1 MTDTPTPQPPDF
13 SDPLAVLHG
22 CHEDML
28 AQCEALESLVA
39 NIRAHGFDAETRGRI
54 AGTVQFFTT
63 VALQHHQDE
72 ETDLFPILNRQS
84 LKLADIVFRL
94 RKDHEQLHQ
103 LWDELFLDFKKGP
116 ALTEDDAFAGHVAA
130 FCSDYRDHIKRE
142 EKELFSI
149 ARHILSH
156 QQLEEIGRAM
166 ARRRGIR
173 R

>member
-1 MTDTPTPQPPDF
+1 MHDTPTPQTPDF
-13 SDPLAVLHG
+13 SDPLAALHA

-28 AQCEALESLVA
+28 AQCETLEQLVA
-39 NIRAHGFDAETRGRI
+39 HIREHGLDAEARGRI
-54 AGTVQFFTT
+54 AGAVQFFTT
-63 VALQHHQDE
+63 VAVQHHQDE

-94 RKDHEQLHQ
+94 RKDHEQLHK
-103 LWDELFLDFKKGP
+103 LWDTLFLDFKKGA
-116 ALTEDDAFAGHVAA
+116 ALAEDDAFADHVTA
-130 FCSDYRDHIKRE
+130 FCSGYRDHIKRE
-142 EKELFSI
+142 TMELLNM
-149 ARHILSH
+149 AQHILSH

>member
-1 MTDTPTPQPPDF
+1 MTDTPAQQAPDF

-28 AQCEALESLVA
+28 AQCEALENLVVH
-39 NIRAHGFDAETRGRI
+39 IRAHGFDADTRGRI
-54 AGTVQFFTT
+54 AAAVQFFTT
-63 VALQHHQDE
+63 VAVQHHQDE
-72 ETDLFPILNRQS
+72 EADLFPILNRQS

-94 RKDHEQLHQ
+94 RKDHAQLHT
-103 LWDELFLDFKKGP
+103 LWDALLLDFKQGP
-116 ALTEDDAFAGHVAA
+116 ALVEDDAFADHVAA
-130 FCSDYRDHIKRE
+130 FCSGYREHIKRE
-142 EKELFSI
+142 TRELLSM
-149 ARHILSH
+149 AQHILSH

>member
-13 SDPLAVLHG
+13 SDPLAVLQG

-28 AQCEALESLVA
+28 AQCEALENLVA
-39 NIRAHGFDAETRGRI
+39 HIRAHGFDADTRRRI

-63 VALQHHQDE
+63 VAVQHHQDE

-94 RKDHEQLHQ
+94 RKDHEQLHT
-103 LWDELFLDFKKGP
+103 LWDNLFLDFKKGP
-116 ALTEDDAFAGHVAA
+116 ALAEDDAFADHVAA
-130 FCSDYRDHIKRE
+130 FCSAYREHIKRE
-142 EKELFSI
+142 TRELLSM
-149 ARHILSH
+149 AQHILSH